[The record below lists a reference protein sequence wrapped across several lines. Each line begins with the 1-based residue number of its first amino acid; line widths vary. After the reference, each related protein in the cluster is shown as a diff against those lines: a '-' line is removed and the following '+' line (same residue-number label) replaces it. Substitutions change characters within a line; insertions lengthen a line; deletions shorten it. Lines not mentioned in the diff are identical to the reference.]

1 MRFCIERSPANVAL
15 VQLVTIERDP
25 LLGHHLKKHTA
36 RRIQLLIECLL
47 PFFVT
52 DRLRTANP
60 QLAQACDLWTARLA
74 ADTGP
79 PTLDELLRTAEH

>member
-36 RRIQLLIECLL
+36 RRIQLL
-47 PFFVT
+47 
-52 DRLRTANP
+52 
-60 QLAQACDLWTARLA
+60 
-74 ADTGP
+74 
-79 PTLDELLRTAEH
+79 DELLRTAEH